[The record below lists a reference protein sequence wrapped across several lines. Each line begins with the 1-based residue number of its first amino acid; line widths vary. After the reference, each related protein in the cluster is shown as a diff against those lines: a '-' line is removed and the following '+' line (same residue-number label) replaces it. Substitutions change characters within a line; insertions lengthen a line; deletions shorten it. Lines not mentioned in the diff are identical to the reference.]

1 MLARRYPPDAI
12 EGAREKDY
20 GRIYEI
26 SIVENVMDFSTRAKL
41 STVVLVYG

>member
-1 MLARRYPPDAI
+1 MLARLYPPEVI
-12 EGAREKDY
+12 EEAREKDY
-20 GRIYEI
+20 GRIYKI